1 MDLRTLPA
9 LRGAPARS
17 AGSVSPM
24 SDATA
29 ASADPAPSI
38 EPRPA
43 NELVQ
48 LERRDDGVALLRLSN
63 GKVNTLSQA
72 TLHRLHERVQELL
85 AELPTAVVITGN
97 EKAFAAGAE
106 IKEFGG
112 PDDARRIGAAFTEA
126 FNALAE
132 MPRVTIAAVNGVAL
146 GGGCE
151 LALSCDFR
159 IAADTARFG
168 QPEILLGIIPGAGGT
183 QRLPRLIGP
192 ARAKDL
198 VLSGR
203 TIRADEALRIGLVD
217 EVVPAAEVVEHALA
231 KAASYGAGALVAQ
244 AIAKRSIDLGL
255 DGSLVDGLVL
265 EQEMFVEVF
274 KTEDSQTG
282 VRSFLENGPGQ
293 ATFSG
298 R

>member
-1 MDLRTLPA
+1 
-9 LRGAPARS
+9 
-17 AGSVSPM
+17 M
-24 SDATA
+24 SDAPD
-29 ASADPAPSI
+29 ASSDPAAPS
-38 EPRPA
+38 EPSAPSAPA
-43 NELVQ
+43 ELVQ
-48 LERRDDGVALLRLSN
+48 LERRDDGVALLTLTN

-72 TLHRLHERVQELL
+72 TLLRLHERVQELL
-85 AELPTAVVITGN
+85 EELPTAVVITGN

-112 PDDARRIGAAFTEA
+112 PDDARRIGAAFTLA

-132 MPRVTIAAVNGVAL
+132 LPRVTIAAVNGVAL

-151 LALSCDFR
+151 LAISCDFR

-183 QRLPRLIGP
+183 QRLPRLIGV
-192 ARAKDL
+192 ARAKEL

-217 EVVPAAEVVEHALA
+217 EVVPAAEVVSQALER
-231 KAASYGAGALVAQ
+231 AAAYGAGALVAQ

-255 DGSLVDGLVL
+255 DGSLADGLVL

-274 KTEDSQTG
+274 KTEDSQIG
-282 VRSFLENGPGQ
+282 VQSFLENGPGK
-293 ATFSG
+293 ATFEG

>member
-1 MDLRTLPA
+1 MSE
-9 LRGAPARS
+9 APTSNAP
-17 AGSVSPM
+17 VP
-24 SDATA
+24 DPA
-29 ASADPAPSI
+29 ASNAPD
-38 EPRPA
+38 
-43 NELVQ
+43 ELVQ
-48 LERRDDGVALLRLSN
+48 LERRDDGVALLRLTN

-72 TLHRLHERVQELL
+72 TLVRLHERVQELL
-85 AELPTAVVITGN
+85 DELPSAVVITGN

-112 PDDARRIGAAFTEA
+112 PDDARRIGAAFTLA

-132 MPRVTIAAVNGVAL
+132 LPRVTIAAVNGVAL

-151 LALSCDFR
+151 LAISCDFR

-192 ARAKDL
+192 ARAKEL

-217 EVVPAAEVVEHALA
+217 EVVPAAEVVDHALEV
-231 KAASYGAGALVAQ
+231 AASYGKGALVAQ

-255 DGSLVDGLVL
+255 EGSLADGLVL

-274 KTEDSQTG
+274 KTDDSQTG
-282 VRSFLENGPGQ
+282 VRSFLENGPGK
-293 ATFSG
+293 ATFDG

>member
-1 MDLRTLPA
+1 MADAPPA
-9 LRGAPARS
+9 SSEPTS
-17 AGSVSPM
+17 AAVAGGS
-24 SDATA
+24 TA
-29 ASADPAPSI
+29 APPID
-38 EPRPA
+38 EH
-43 NELVQ
+43 ELVQ
-48 LERRDDGVALLRLSN
+48 LERRADGVALLRLAN

-72 TLHRLHERVQELL
+72 TLLRLHERVQELL
-85 AELPTAVVITGN
+85 EELPTAVVVTGN

-112 PDDARRIGAAFTEA
+112 PDDARRIGAAFTQA
-126 FNALAE
+126 FNAVAE
-132 MPRVTIAAVNGVAL
+132 LPRVTIAAVNGVAL

-192 ARAKDL
+192 ARAKEL

-217 EVVPAAEVVEHALA
+217 EVVPAAEVVDHALEVA
-231 KAASYGAGALVAQ
+231 GSYGAGALVAQ

-255 DGSLVDGLVL
+255 DGTLADGLVL

-274 KTEDSQTG
+274 KTDDSQTG
-282 VRSFLENGPGQ
+282 VRSFLENGPGK
-293 ATFSG
+293 ATFEG